1 MAADELRFSP
11 YRSDRQYA
19 RLETYRRLGIP
30 DATWAAEQFNL
41 RVHVSQLGAAGHE
54 DRAAGVWEA
63 FDRLP
68 LQVKDIVRNVI
79 DEVRLDPGASFGEG
93 TMGSWRQG
101 VIRINRD
108 WSLTPLLRDSNWH
121 RSRGYDLLRATLVH
135 ECGHALIEDPRGGV
149 PLRDFV
155 TLVAASG
162 WLPHPLRDPVPYG
175 QVGGQVSSLA
185 EHYLQRLGRIDPRWD
200 PDACLGG
207 PRLPPPLQLD
217 RDMMAQVSLLTQ
229 QHTLARASLGLVG
242 PDQLLQRLRLEQPA
256 QLDRRLL
263 AHGLSLE
270 QVDAGL
276 RRRRAVTLYAQET
289 VSETP
294 AEIFRYLHVPYTR
307 GERSNQAVREGERLL
322 LDPWRLAD
330 RAIGR
335 RRTALPPARPWET
348 LQLVRQGVGR
358 ELGR

>member
-1 MAADELRFSP
+1 MAEELRLSP

-19 RLETYRRLGIP
+19 RLETYRRLGVP
-30 DATWAAEQFNL
+30 DVTWAAEQFQL
-41 RVHVSQLGAAGHE
+41 RVEVSTLGAQGGQE
-54 DRAAGVWEA
+54 RAATIWEA

-79 DEVRLDPGASFGEG
+79 DEVRIDPGQSFAEG
-93 TMGSWRQG
+93 TMGSWRRG

-108 WSLTPLLRDSNWH
+108 WSQMPILRDGNWH
-121 RSRGYDLLRATLVH
+121 RRHGYDLLRAALVH

-155 TLVAASG
+155 SLVAASG

-175 QVGGQVSSLA
+175 PVGRDLA
-185 EHYLQRLGRIDPRWD
+185 ALTSHYLERLARVDARWD
-200 PDACLGG
+200 PDLPLGSPG
-207 PRLPPPLQLD
+207 MPPALQLD
-217 RDMMAQVSLLTQ
+217 RDMMAEVSPATQ
-229 QHTLARASLGLVG
+229 QHTSARGTLGLLG
-242 PDQLLQRLRLEQPA
+242 PDRLLERLRMERPDELE
-256 QLDRRLL
+256 LRLRTR
-263 AHGLSLE
+263 GMSLE
-270 QVDAGL
+270 QVDSGL
-276 RRRRAVTLYAQET
+276 RQRHAVTLYAQET

-307 GERSNQAVREGERLL
+307 SERSQQAVREGRRTL

-330 RAIGR
+330 RIIGR
-335 RRTALPPARPWET
+335 RREALPPERPWEA
-348 LQLVRQGVGR
+348 LQLVRTGVGR